1 MKKAYEN
8 KIPVVTCSKNKSYYV
23 DKSKKIQ
30 IQAQMFT
37 YFVQAKKKEDKWVNQ
52 NSQRMLL
59 GFQGEN
65 RKKADVI
72 NQMAAAQ

>member
-1 MKKAYEN
+1 
-8 KIPVVTCSKNKSYYV
+8 
-23 DKSKKIQ
+23 
-30 IQAQMFT
+30 MFT

-72 NQMAAAQ
+72 NQMAAA

>member
-8 KIPVVTCSKNKSYYV
+8 KIPVVTCSKNKPFYV

-30 IQAQMFT
+30 TQAQMFT
-37 YFVQAKKKEDKWVNQ
+37 YFVLAKKKEDKWVNQ

-59 GFQGEN
+59 GFQGGNWE
-65 RKKADVI
+65 KL
-72 NQMAAAQ
+72 ML